1 MTPTPDDPTPDDPTP
16 GDLTSGD
23 LTSDDPAADNPAADD
38 PAADDPT
45 SFGTTRDDLS
55 PGEQL
60 LVDLLDR
67 SPVSR
72 ADLGRLHT
80 RLEED
85 ARRRAV
91 LDLAYS
97 TVDTPVGVLLLVRT
111 ERGLVRVAY
120 EVEDHDRVLQGLSDT
135 LSPRVLQAPGQLSEA
150 TRQVE
155 EYFAQRRTEFD
166 LPLDFSLSR
175 GFRQD
180 VQRQLVDIS
189 YGHTRSYTE
198 VAVLVGSPRAVRAV
212 GSACA
217 TNPLPVVVPCHRVL
231 RSDGSLGGYI
241 GGLAAKTVLLDL
253 ERAA

>member
-1 MTPTPDDPTPDDPTP
+1 MTRPSGEPTADDPTPDNPTPDDLTP
-16 GDLTSGD
+16 GDTS
-23 LTSDDPAADNPAADD
+23 SV
-38 PAADDPT
+38 
-45 SFGTTRDDLS
+45 GTPRDDLT

-60 LVDLLDR
+60 PVDLLDR

-72 ADLGRLHT
+72 AELGRLHT
-80 RLEED
+80 RLEND
-85 ARRRAV
+85 AQQRGV

-120 EVEDHDRVLQGLSDT
+120 DVEDHVHVLQRLSDT
-135 LSPRVLQAPGQLSEA
+135 LSPRVLRAPGRLSEA

-175 GFRQD
+175 GFRQA
-180 VQRQLVDIS
+180 VQRQLVGIS

-198 VAVLVGSPRAVRAV
+198 VAALVGNPRAVRAV

-241 GGLAAKTVLLDL
+241 GGLAAKTALLDL